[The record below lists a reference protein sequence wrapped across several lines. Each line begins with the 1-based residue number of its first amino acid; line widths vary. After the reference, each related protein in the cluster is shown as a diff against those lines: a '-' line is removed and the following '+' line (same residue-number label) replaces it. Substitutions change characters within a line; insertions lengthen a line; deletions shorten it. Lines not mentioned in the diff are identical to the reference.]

1 MIVKHRYFHFYLSI
15 ILWSWFLWNMFIS
28 RQKKSKIFPLV
39 GIMQLGKSDCK
50 KKKFVP
56 VKYGLGYS
64 LHCFFSLFPI
74 ICLFFLI
81 IVFHHH
87 CFLRIVNDCS
97 IMQEDR
103 GGHQCVIEQCPN
115 QWDYMCETLGG
126 LWVCARQCGFYGTVT
141 TACVCMCG
149 LDNSVNQNSRIMIL
163 IKERNSDINVC
174 LKMGN
179 HCF

>member
-87 CFLRIVNDCS
+87 CFLRIVNDCRKTEEGINVS
-97 IMQEDR
+97 SSNAPINETT
-103 GGHQCVIEQCPN
+103 CVKHLVV
-115 QWDYMCETLGG
+115 CECVLDSVVFTALS
-126 LWVCARQCGFYGTVT
+126 LPLVCVCAGLTILWTKTV
-141 TACVCMCG
+141 
-149 LDNSVNQNSRIMIL
+149 
-163 IKERNSDINVC
+163 E
-174 LKMGN
+174 
-179 HCF
+179 